1 MNIYAFS
8 RRHAVILIAVAAV
21 GLFAAGFGYGYETQ
35 SFEMGFDDPGFRPG
49 LHGPL
54 PANF

>member
-1 MNIYAFS
+1 MKINALS
-8 RRHAVILIAVAAV
+8 RCHAAVLIAVAAV

-35 SFEMGFDDPGFRPG
+35 PFEMGFDDPGFRPG
-49 LHGPL
+49 PHGPI